1 MDPRIE
7 KLADLL
13 VSYSCRVQEG
23 EKVLISYEGDCCKPL
38 VKQIIRNVYKKGGM
52 PFTEIRDSEIT
63 REVLMGCRREQAEFI
78 NECQLAQ
85 MKGMQAYIA
94 IRAGNNSAE
103 LSDVPKI
110 SICTAGS
117 RHRRW
122 TTESTTPSG
131 SSCAT
136 LTHLWHNSPDRAS
149 MRSRIFTST
158 YAR

>member
-85 MKGMQAYIA
+85 MKGM
-94 IRAGNNSAE
+94 
-103 LSDVPKI
+103 
-110 SICTAGS
+110 
-117 RHRRW
+117 
-122 TTESTTPSG
+122 
-131 SSCAT
+131 
-136 LTHLWHNSPDRAS
+136 
-149 MRSRIFTST
+149 
-158 YAR
+158 

>member
-1 MDPRIE
+1 MDPRTE

-38 VKQIIRNVYKKGGM
+38 VKQIIRNVYEKGGM
-52 PFTEIRDSEIT
+52 PFAEIRDSEIT

-78 NECQLAQ
+78 ERMPAGADERHAGLHRDTRREQLRQ
-85 MKGMQAYIA
+85 SFPTC
-94 IRAGNNSAE
+94 R
-103 LSDVPKI
+103 PKI

-117 RHRRW
+117 RPRRW

-131 SSCAT
+131 
-136 LTHLWHNSPDRAS
+136 
-149 MRSRIFTST
+149 
-158 YAR
+158 